1 MRMKYPTSMNCIN
14 NWEVDKDL
22 QSNIDNVPFEENRKT
37 LKKVFFKEKSIK
49 EVAGI
54 AYLQNLIADINENKR
69 V

>member
-1 MRMKYPTSMNCIN
+1 MKYPTSINCNN

-37 LKKVFFKEKSIK
+37 LKKVIFKEKSMK

-54 AYLQNLIADINENKR
+54 AYLQT
-69 V
+69 